1 MDANNIISDSGNG
14 VETSVHQQLPASREE
29 VTSEKVNGILNG
41 SFEVGGL
48 SENLENLVKM
58 NDDETLSF
66 SVQEITDETALPPDG
81 NSVTIPKEPGV
92 EELGDS
98 KNSKPLKGMNKAK
111 NGKPL
116 SPRHSSLIGTNKK
129 KDGKDV
135 SKSSVASNGI
145 LASESQSKRTSL
157 RTKNRSNERQAA
169 DQSTKPAPAKN
180 NACHSKVGHSDAK
193 LSSTSGT
200 QLEGTL
206 EKPKLKALKKG
217 STSKDEETEKSSLS
231 PTAADAKSRRLGT
244 LPSYGFSFRCNER
257 AEKRREF
264 YSKLEEKIHAK
275 EEEQN
280 NMQVKT
286 KETLDAEI
294 KMLRKSLTFKAT
306 PMPSFYQEP
315 PPPKVEL
322 KKIPTTRPKSPKLG
336 RKKSSPTANSEENCG
351 SNAIPGR
358 LSLDD
363 KVSQNNPTKGPLA
376 HAKNSS
382 RKSLPQLPSEKTT
395 LSNEKRKALS
405 HKTIVSKET
414 SESKSQPSNLSREM
428 SEAESD
434 TKKHEAEKAVEQSKD
449 EPVKDDEPVIG
460 AQAQTDPEM
469 QEPAV
474 V

>member
-14 VETSVHQQLPASREE
+14 METSVHQQLPASGEE
-29 VTSEKVNGILNG
+29 VTCEKVNGILNG

-48 SENLENLVKM
+48 SENLENLVKP

-66 SVQEITDETALPPDG
+66 SVQEIMDETTLPPDG

-92 EELGDS
+92 EELGES

-111 NGKPL
+111 NGKPS
-116 SPRHSSLIGTNKK
+116 SPRHSSLTGTNKK

-145 LASESQSKRTSL
+145 LASESQSKHTSL

-180 NACHSKVGHSDAK
+180 NACHSKQVGHSDVK

-206 EKPKLKALKKG
+206 EKPKLKAVKKG
-217 STSKDEETEKSSLS
+217 STSKDEETSKSSLS
-231 PTAADAKSRRLGT
+231 PTAADAKSHRLGT

-275 EEEQN
+275 EEEEN

-336 RKKSSPTANSEENCG
+336 RKKSSPTAKSEENG
-351 SNAIPGR
+351 SSNAIPGR

-405 HKTIVSKET
+405 HKTNVSKET

-434 TKKHEAEKAVEQSKD
+434 TKKHEAEKAVES
-449 EPVKDDEPVIG
+449 VKDDEPVIE
-460 AQAQTDPEM
+460 AQAQTNPEM